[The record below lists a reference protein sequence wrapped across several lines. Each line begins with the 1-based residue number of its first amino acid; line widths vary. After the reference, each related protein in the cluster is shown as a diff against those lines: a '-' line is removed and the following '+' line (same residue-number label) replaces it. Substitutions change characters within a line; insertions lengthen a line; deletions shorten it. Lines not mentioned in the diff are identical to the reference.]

1 MVGRQYYECVMYIK
15 PKLLENDSKSFSKK
29 KILGEKDES
38 DFADQTDIVTT
49 NFSVNL
55 TKTGYDASLWDPQ
68 KKTVIIYA
76 SILII
81 SQFMVLLSNL
91 ETFQNP

>member
-1 MVGRQYYECVMYIK
+1 MCYVDK
-15 PKLLENDSKSFSKK
+15 AKTFFSGLFGKAKK

-68 KKTVIIYA
+68 ELGYII
-76 SILII
+76 L
-81 SQFMVLLSNL
+81 
-91 ETFQNP
+91 